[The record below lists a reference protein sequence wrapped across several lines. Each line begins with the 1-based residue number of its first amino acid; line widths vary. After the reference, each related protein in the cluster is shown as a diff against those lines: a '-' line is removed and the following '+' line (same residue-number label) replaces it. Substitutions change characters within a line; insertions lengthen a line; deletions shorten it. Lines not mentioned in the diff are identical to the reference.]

1 MDSQITIRELTAP
14 NDIALFWEQLYAYFC
29 RDIMPDPADEDLP
42 YFLGSEYR
50 AAMEGLHARE
60 ADPLHY
66 LFFERRGQQI
76 GFASAVLYHSED
88 GKCLLPDFC
97 VLPEFR
103 GSGTGRSCAGALL
116 DWGRSHGATYFELNV
131 NTDWRRRFW
140 QSVGFSPNGADQWGM
155 PLLLLPPEKMLPFT
169 VERLADPEDA
179 ALGWQLH
186 KLENG
191 FLSEIGED
199 PLTDKKKSR
208 LSSAIREGRIVFFLV
223 RRGYRA
229 VGMCSVAPCFSTF
242 TCETTGVFDD
252 FFVEPAF
259 RRQGAARLLTDAAQ
273 AWCREQGYASLTV
286 GCSAGDVGMY
296 RALGFSTEL
305 GTMLAWDAGK

>member
-14 NDIALFWEQLYAYFC
+14 SDIALFWEQLYAYFR

-42 YFLGSEYR
+42 YFLGPEYR
-50 AAMEGLHARE
+50 AGIERLHARE
-60 ADPLHY
+60 TDPLHY
-66 LFFERRGQQI
+66 LFCERDGRQL

-88 GKCLLPDFC
+88 GKCFILDFC

-103 GSGTGRSCAGALL
+103 GHGTGRACAAALL
-116 DWGRSHGATYFELNV
+116 DWGRRHGAAYFELNV
-131 NTDWRRRFW
+131 NTDQRRRFW
-140 QSVGFSPNGADQWGM
+140 QYAGFRPNGANEWGD
-155 PLLLLPPEKMLPFT
+155 PLLLLPPEEALPFT
-169 VERLADPEDA
+169 VERLTDPEDA

-191 FLSEIGED
+191 FLAEIGEGF
-199 PLTDKKKSR
+199 LTDEKKSR
-208 LSSAIREGRIVFFLV
+208 LAAAIREEKITFFLV

-242 TCETTGVFDD
+242 ACGTVGVFDD
-252 FFVEPAF
+252 FYVEPVF
-259 RRQGAARLLTDAAQ
+259 RHQGVARLLADAAQ
-273 AWCREQGYASLTV
+273 SWCREQNYASLTV

-305 GTMLAWDAGK
+305 GTLLAWDAGK